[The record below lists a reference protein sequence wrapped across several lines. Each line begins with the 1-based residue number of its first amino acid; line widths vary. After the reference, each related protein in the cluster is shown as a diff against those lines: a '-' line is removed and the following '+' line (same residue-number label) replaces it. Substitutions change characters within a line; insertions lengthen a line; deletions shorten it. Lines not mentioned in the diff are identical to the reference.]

1 MLEIL
6 REEVNV
12 LVKLEQI
19 VDFFVFCT
27 KVKIEVRVYESL
39 FKAFVTISS
48 QFILGIYSRP
58 I

>member
-6 REEVNV
+6 REVVNV

-27 KVKIEVRVYESL
+27 KVKIVVRVYESL
-39 FKAFVTISS
+39 FKGFVTISS

>member
-39 FKAFVTISS
+39 VKGFVTISS

>member
-6 REEVNV
+6 REQVNV

-39 FKAFVTISS
+39 FKGFVTISS

>member
-39 FKAFVTISS
+39 FKGFVTS

-58 I
+58 K

>member
-27 KVKIEVRVYESL
+27 KVKIEVRVPVQRFCDN
-39 FKAFVTISS
+39 FKP
-48 QFILGIYSRP
+48 IYSGHLFP
-58 I
+58 THIG

>member
-19 VDFFVFCT
+19 GT
-27 KVKIEVRVYESL
+27 KNKEINKVKIEVRVYESL
-39 FKAFVTISS
+39 FKGFVTISS

>member
-39 FKAFVTISS
+39 FKGFVTISS
-48 QFILGIYSRP
+48 QFILGIYPRP

>member
-6 REEVNV
+6 REVNV

-39 FKAFVTISS
+39 FKGFVTISS